1 MMLARSKNAT
11 SRERSR
17 MSSSR
22 ACRSPGNEI
31 YKERLNL
38 NSTTATSHGGADHK
52 RHVEILQRAI
62 VVFASGGKLA
72 TRGCTIFENLAR
84 YPVKQDEWMR
94 KRSTARRDVRVRARW
109 AGAPGAFEI
118 KSRRHLALLQPSHV
132 LHDDNVNVGAL
143 RHSASEKQRATIR
156 SFVCT
161 WKEME

>member
-38 NSTTATSHGGADHK
+38 NSRRARSHEGTDHK
-52 RHVEILQRAI
+52 RHVEVLQRAI

-72 TRGCTIFENLAR
+72 TCAFAIFKNLAR
-84 YPVKQDEWMR
+84 YPVKRDEEAQDSVE
-94 KRSTARRDVRVRARW
+94 RRA
-109 AGAPGAFEI
+109 
-118 KSRRHLALLQPSHV
+118 
-132 LHDDNVNVGAL
+132 
-143 RHSASEKQRATIR
+143 SASSMGGRTR
-156 SFVCT
+156 SL
-161 WKEME
+161 